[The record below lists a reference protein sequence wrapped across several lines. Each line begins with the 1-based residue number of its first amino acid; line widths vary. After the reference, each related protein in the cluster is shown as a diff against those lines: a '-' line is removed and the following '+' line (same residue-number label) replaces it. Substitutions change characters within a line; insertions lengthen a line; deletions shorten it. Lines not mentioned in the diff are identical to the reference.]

1 MTTMKIHA
9 ASAAGRPGPHPVRPL
24 DCERP
29 AWTGD
34 EPWVFLL
41 TCYMLGGPAGRNLG
55 APGYSHDFVAQL
67 FRPLLEQWGE
77 VIEIQ
82 DAPRD
87 LQGAVDAC
95 LRQGK
100 RPVHF
105 SVLPFQDVCLAAG
118 AANVAARRGRKSRK
132 RFIADPGERNGSKS
146 GLDSG
151 AGLDPAQPRR
161 VRRP

>member
-9 ASAAGRPGPHPVRPL
+9 AASATGSSMPHTVRPL

-34 EPWVFLL
+34 EQWVFLL

-87 LQGAVDAC
+87 LQGARPGIP
-95 LRQGK
+95 RQ
-100 RPVHF
+100 
-105 SVLPFQDVCLAAG
+105 A
-118 AANVAARRGRKSRK
+118 
-132 RFIADPGERNGSKS
+132 
-146 GLDSG
+146 
-151 AGLDPAQPRR
+151 
-161 VRRP
+161 